1 MPTEDPNEVVSGRGD
16 ATEEHPFEE
25 HMRQPTR
32 PISGL
37 RSSLRWRA
45 ALLILVASVGAAL
58 LAEPLETV
66 TTTTILDL
74 DGAHVLH
81 VLVTIP
87 AAIWVARKV
96 GTAPVL
102 YGLVV
107 GLFSGIANQIYNHAL
122 QGTLTAYE
130 VSVIVPASVA
140 AGALGGI
147 IARSTLAGQERLY
160 RVSQAI
166 SEASGLQDIVDA
178 IGEQLSDPQVSH
190 VALWQN
196 ASGEQERATEISL
209 LAVWMPSVTRVWGSG
224 VWRPGLRLDA
234 SQVSALGSLQ
244 QRSPLVLRVSRLPA
258 SERALWEHQ
267 GIRYVVLLPLT
278 TSSGVQDE
286 LLMVAS
292 RRSYSFSRVRLRTF
306 LTIGAQVALMLEN
319 FRLIEQ
325 AQQAGVSSE
334 RQRLARDIH
343 DSLAQDFTSIV
354 MKLEAAEARIPSDPN
369 AAQRYLDQA
378 RNIARESLTEARRY
392 MWALRP
398 ESLERSSLPDAL
410 GRLAERWSQQSGAV
424 ASVAVNGTPHSLNP
438 ETKVVLLRVA
448 QEALTNCRK
457 HARARQVSMT
467 VSYMHNLVTLNV
479 QDDGV
484 GFDPARLH
492 QYSNE
497 QSAGGL
503 GLVGLR
509 ERLDQLRGTLL
520 VESAPGEGCT
530 LMAAVPVAAGGRTD
544 EDVEAIE
551 SGSPPWGETR

>member
-1 MPTEDPNEVVSGRGD
+1 
-16 ATEEHPFEE
+16 
-25 HMRQPTR
+25 MRQPTR
-32 PISGL
+32 PFSGL

-130 VSVIVPASVA
+130 VAVIVPASVA

-166 SEASGLQDIVDA
+166 SEASGLQNIVDA

-196 ASGEQERATEISL
+196 ASGEQESATEISL

-258 SERALWEHQ
+258 FERALWEHQ

-278 TSSGVQDE
+278 TSSGVQDG

-343 DSLAQDFTSIV
+343 DSLAQNFTSIV

-484 GFDPARLH
+484 GFDPARLR

-551 SGSPPWGETR
+551 SGSPPRGETR

>member
-1 MPTEDPNEVVSGRGD
+1 MPTGDPNEVVFGRED
-16 ATEEHPFEE
+16 ATEEHSFEV

-32 PISGL
+32 PFSGL
-37 RSSLRWRA
+37 RSRLRWRA
-45 ALLILVASVGAAL
+45 ALLILIASVGAAL
-58 LAEPLETV
+58 LAEPLEAITH
-66 TTTTILDL
+66 TKILGL
-74 DGAHVLH
+74 KGNHVLH

-96 GTAPVL
+96 GTAPVWC
-102 YGLVV
+102 GVVV

-122 QGTLTAYE
+122 PGTLTTYE
-130 VSVIVPASVA
+130 VTVIVPASVA
-140 AGALGGI
+140 AGGLGGVM
-147 IARSTLAGQERLY
+147 ARSTLAGQETLY

-166 SEASGLQDIVDA
+166 GEASDLQDIVDA
-178 IGEQLSDPQVSH
+178 IGEQLSDPRVSH

-196 ASGEQERATEISL
+196 ASGEQEGATGISL

-234 SQVSALGSLQ
+234 SQVSALGSLR
-244 QRSPLVLRVSRLPA
+244 QRSPLVLRVGRLPA

-267 GIRYVVLLPLT
+267 GIRYVVLLPLI
-278 TSSGVQDE
+278 TSGGAQDG
-286 LLMVAS
+286 LLMIAS
-292 RRSYSFSRVRLRTF
+292 RRSYSFSMVRLRTY

-343 DSLAQDFTSIV
+343 DTLAQAFTTIV
-354 MKLEAAEARIPSDPN
+354 MKLEAAEARMPSDLD
-369 AAQRYLDQA
+369 AVQRYLDQA
-378 RNIARESLTEARRY
+378 RNIARESLVEARRY

-398 ESLERSSLPDAL
+398 EVLERSSLPEAL
-410 GRLAERWSQQSGAV
+410 GRLAERWSQESGVV
-424 ASVAVNGTPHSLNP
+424 ASVTVSGTPYSLPP
-438 ETKVVLLRVA
+438 ETKVTLLRVA

-457 HARARQVSMT
+457 HARARQVLIT

-484 GFDPARLH
+484 GFDPARLRPH
-492 QYSNE
+492 SRE
-497 QSAGGL
+497 QDDSGFGL
-503 GLVGLR
+503 TGMR
-509 ERLDQLRGTLL
+509 ERVEQLRGALM
-520 VESAPGEGCT
+520 VESTPGEGCT

-544 EDVEAIE
+544 EDAEAME
-551 SGSPPWGETR
+551 SGSPPRGKTR

>member
-1 MPTEDPNEVVSGRGD
+1 
-16 ATEEHPFEE
+16 
-25 HMRQPTR
+25 MRQPTR
-32 PISGL
+32 PFSGL

-130 VSVIVPASVA
+130 VAVIVPASVA

-166 SEASGLQDIVDA
+166 SEASGLQNIVDA

-278 TSSGVQDE
+278 TSSGVQDG

-343 DSLAQDFTSIV
+343 DSLAQNFTSIV

-484 GFDPARLH
+484 GFDPARLR

-551 SGSPPWGETR
+551 FGSPPRGETR

>member
-1 MPTEDPNEVVSGRGD
+1 
-16 ATEEHPFEE
+16 
-25 HMRQPTR
+25 
-32 PISGL
+32 
-37 RSSLRWRA
+37 
-45 ALLILVASVGAAL
+45 VGAAL

-66 TTTTILDL
+66 TTTTIVDL
-74 DGAHVLH
+74 DGTHVLH
-81 VLVTIP
+81 VLVTVP
-87 AAIWVARKV
+87 AAVWVARKV

-102 YGLVV
+102 YGLLV

-122 QGTLTAYE
+122 PGTLTLYE

-166 SEASGLQDIVDA
+166 SEASDLQDIVDA
-178 IGEQLSDPQVSH
+178 IGEQLSDPRVSH

-196 ASGEQERATEISL
+196 ASGEQEGATGISL

-234 SQVSALGSLQ
+234 SQVSALGSLR
-244 QRSPLVLRVSRLPA
+244 QRSPLVLRVGRLPA

-267 GIRYVVLLPLT
+267 GIRYVVLLPLI
-278 TSSGVQDE
+278 TSGGAQDG
-286 LLMVAS
+286 LLMIAS
-292 RRSYSFSRVRLRTF
+292 RRSFSFSMVRLRTY

-325 AQQAGVSSE
+325 AQEAGVSSE

-343 DSLAQDFTSIV
+343 DTLAQAFTTIV
-354 MKLEAAEARIPSDPN
+354 MKLEAAEARMPSDLD
-369 AAQRYLDQA
+369 AVQRYLDQA
-378 RNIARESLTEARRY
+378 RNIARESLVEARRY

-398 ESLERSSLPDAL
+398 EVLDSSSLPEAL
-410 GRLAERWSQQSGAV
+410 GRLAERWSQESGVV
-424 ASVAVNGTPHSLNP
+424 ASVTVSGTPHPLPP
-438 ETKVVLLRVA
+438 ETKVTLLRVA

-457 HARARQVSMT
+457 HARARQALIT

-484 GFDPARLH
+484 GFDPARLRPH
-492 QYSNE
+492 SRE
-497 QSAGGL
+497 QDDGGF
-503 GLVGLR
+503 GLTGMR
-509 ERLDQLRGTLL
+509 ERVEQLRGALM
-520 VESAPGEGCT
+520 VESNPGEGCT
-530 LMAAVPVAAGGRTD
+530 LMAAVPVAAGGRAD
-544 EDVEAIE
+544 EDAEAME
-551 SGSPPWGETR
+551 SDSPPRGKTR